1 VSQEPE
7 PRSQVPDPR
16 FDFRC
21 PMSNVR
27 RMPMSFVF
35 ITYAPDGEELARTLA
50 RGLEIHGFR
59 TWYR

>member
-1 VSQEPE
+1 
-7 PRSQVPDPR
+7 
-16 FDFRC
+16 
-21 PMSNVR
+21 
-27 RMPMSFVF
+27 MSFVF